1 MKKYFKKYPPRRLR
15 GQKGKTMYE
24 LVVVWANG
32 ETQIFEYRN
41 REEAIKA
48 QKNMLIANG
57 EQIQYCE
64 PRKKYF

>member
-1 MKKYFKKYPPRRLR
+1 MY
-15 GQKGKTMYE
+15 GYE

-41 REEAIKA
+41 REEAIVA
-48 QKNMLIANG
+48 QVGMLAANG

-64 PRKKYF
+64 PRKKVR